1 MRADDQATRICCLT
15 PPGQAAIAT
24 FGLSGPHAWDAVRAY
39 FRPLK
44 STLSPQ
50 IPQPGRFFLGRLGTD
65 AADEVVLAIKQ
76 VAPGVVLEL
85 HTHGGRAVTDFVL
98 ELFRGYGLEVCTWD
112 AFLHVTSPDPIRAEA
127 ACALALAQTGRTA
140 AILLDQERGAL
151 TVALDA
157 IKHAAK
163 VGATAEVVERLL
175 ALARY
180 ADIGRHLTTPWR
192 VVVAGAP
199 NVGKSSLVNALAGF
213 QRSIVAPTPGTT
225 RDVVTTQIA
234 IDGWPVELADTAGLR
249 AAAPGIEAQGIWQAR
264 QTMAEADLCVWV
276 LDAAA
281 ETPVWPEPITSYP
294 LGTGASGATLQ
305 PLLVINK
312 IDVEPAWDVSEV
324 KGAVYVSARTG
335 AGLGELCAAIGQR
348 LVPDQP
354 AAGVAVPFT
363 PQLAAAIESAAQ
375 LAADGQTEAALVALH
390 LHDVL

>member
-1 MRADDQATRICCLT
+1 MRAADQASRICCLT

-24 FGLSGPHAWDAVRAY
+24 FCISGPHAWDAVRAY

-44 STLSPQ
+44 TTLSLQ

-76 VAPGVVLEL
+76 VEPGVVLEL

-112 AFLHVTSPDPIRAEA
+112 AFLHAMSTDSIRAEA

-163 VGATAEVVERLL
+163 VGATADVIERLL

-192 VVVAGAP
+192 VVIAGAP

-234 IDGWPVELADTAGLR
+234 IDGWPVELVDTAGLR
-249 AAAPGIEAQGIWQAR
+249 AAAPGIEAQGILQAR
-264 QTMAEADLCVWV
+264 QTLAAADLCVWV
-276 LDAAA
+276 LDAAEA
-281 ETPVWPEPITSYP
+281 PVWPESVTPSP
-294 LGTGASGATLQ
+294 LSTAASGTPLL

-312 IDVEPAWDVSEV
+312 VDLEPAWDVSEA

-335 AGLGELCAAIGQR
+335 AGLAELCAAIARR
-348 LVPDQP
+348 LVPNVP
-354 AAGVAVPFT
+354 GPGVAVPFT
-363 PQLAAAIESAAQ
+363 PQLAAAIESAAR
-375 LAADGQTEAALVALH
+375 LAADGQIEAALIALQ
-390 LHDVL
+390 LHDVP